1 MKLLFDLF
9 PIILFFVAF
18 KIEGIYVATTV
29 AIAASIVQILWTY
42 FRHRKV
48 DTMLWVSLAVIVVF
62 GGATLLLHKEIF
74 IKWKPTVLYGIFSG
88 VLLVCQYFFKKI
100 LIQKMLGSQMKLSDT
115 SWRKMNL
122 SWGLFFAG
130 LAVLNLIVAYNFSTN
145 TWVNYKLFGTMGLMF
160 GFILIQSV
168 VFSPQIEKK
177 EEKNITDIPQQ

>member
-18 KIEGIYVATTV
+18 KIKGIYVATGV
-29 AIAASIVQILWTY
+29 AIVASIVQILYTY
-42 FRHRKV
+42 IRHRKV

-62 GGATLLLHKEIF
+62 GGATLLLHNEMF

-88 VLLVCQYFFKKI
+88 TLLISNRFFKKN
-100 LIQKMLGSQMKLSDT
+100 LIQAMLGAQMKLADAT
-115 SWRKMNL
+115 WRTLNF

-130 LAVLNLIVAYNFSTN
+130 MAILNLVVAYNFSTS

-168 VFSPQIEKK
+168 LLAPQMEK
-177 EEKNITDIPQQ
+177 EKNKTSTDVAEQ